1 LNNKGRR
8 SNCGLRLSPEKSS
21 VENSEAEGSDQSVAA
36 SGSEDELLATDA
48 NAVATERL
56 KAKAKI
62 TEKVDSNAT

>member
-8 SNCGLRLSPEKSS
+8 SNSGRRLSPEKSS

-36 SGSEDELLATDA
+36 SGSEDEVLATDA
-48 NAVATERL
+48 NAVATGRL

-62 TEKVDSNAT
+62 IEKVDSNAT